1 MLEHAIYSVIS
12 PEGCASIL
20 WRSANESEKAAHSLK
35 LTAQDLLELGI
46 IDEIIQEPVG
56 GAHRNLKTTCQSIK
70 EKLIEKYLVKDNIK
84 NQSKSTNINVLLNR
98 VRTEKKNESM
108 RKLYFSAAASTGLV
122 LFGLL
127 IF

>member
-1 MLEHAIYSVIS
+1 MKF
-12 PEGCASIL
+12 
-20 WRSANESEKAAHSLK
+20 ANICFSWFNKNMKNS
-35 LTAQDLLELGI
+35 GFN
-46 IDEIIQEPVG
+46 V
-56 GAHRNLKTTCQSIK
+56 K
-70 EKLIEKYLVKDNIK
+70 EKLVEKYLVKDNVK

-122 LFGLL
+122 LFGFL

>member
-1 MLEHAIYSVIS
+1 MKNSGLNVTE
-12 PEGCASIL
+12 
-20 WRSANESEKAAHSLK
+20 K
-35 LTAQDLLELGI
+35 LT
-46 IDEIIQEPVG
+46 
-56 GAHRNLKTTCQSIK
+56 K
-70 EKLIEKYLVKDNIK
+70 KYLVKDHLK
-84 NQSKSTNINVLLNR
+84 NQTKSTNINVLLNR